1 MRIFILLAAVLLAM
15 PGVVSAG
22 CLFGWNPVTTDT
34 AGNPITDL
42 AGYRLYLTDGAT
54 GTPVVDIAAPATA
67 HQLTTCA
74 VGERYYLT
82 AFNTS
87 GAESGPSNTVEVV
100 NNVPPLAPAGFGVQW
115 SP

>member
-1 MRIFILLAAVLLAM
+1 MRIFLFLILMLLSLSGSAMAA
-15 PGVVSAG
+15 
-22 CLFGWNPVTTDT
+22 CDFGWNAVTTDT
-34 AGNPITDL
+34 AGNTITDL
-42 AGYRLYLTDGAT
+42 AGYRLYLEGDAV
-54 GTPVVDIAAPATA
+54 PVVAVAAPAQSHLLA
-67 HQLTTCA
+67 TCA